1 MSAFCESLTSE
12 CVGEECTSV
21 AMATLENAQ
30 REWQVRENAQ
40 LLDEVAKVI
49 SMEIEFGI
57 IIEQVSQVIM

>member
-1 MSAFCESLTSE
+1 MGAFCESVTSE

-30 REWQVRENAQ
+30 REWQVQENAQ
-40 LLDEVAKVI
+40 LLEEVAMVI
-49 SMEIEFGI
+49 SMEIEFSI

>member
-1 MSAFCESLTSE
+1 M
-12 CVGEECTSV
+12 GEECTSV